1 MIRSAFMQG
10 LAAGAPFI
18 ITAIPFGLLFGVLAR
33 DAGLDMAA
41 IMGMSLLVIA
51 GASQFAA
58 LAQMQENAPAFF
70 VVLTALA
77 VNVRMAIYSASLAP
91 HLGSASLWKRAIA
104 AYVLFDNTYAIGYR
118 EFEERPER
126 PVNDKIQWFLGCAL
140 PVTVAWIAMSVAGA
154 LLGKAIPESLAL
166 DFAVPIMFL
175 AIIAPML
182 RTLPQL
188 VAALTGIIF
197 ALLLNG
203 LPYGTGLIV
212 ASVLAMMA
220 GAETERRS
228 AK

>member
-1 MIRSAFMQG
+1 MTKSPFLQG

-58 LAQMQENAPAFF
+58 LAQMQDNAPAFF

-91 HLGSASLWKRAIA
+91 HLGSAPLWKRAIA
-104 AYVLFDNTYAIGYR
+104 AYVLFDNTYALAHR

-126 PVNDKIQWFLGCAL
+126 SVSDKIVWFLGCAL
-140 PVTVAWIAMSVAGA
+140 PVTVAWIGTSVAGA
-154 LLGKAIPESLAL
+154 LLGQAIPESLAL

-188 VAALTGIIF
+188 VAAVTGIVF

-212 ASVLAMMA
+212 AAVLAMMA